1 MLRKHIN
8 AYFTIEASFIIPF
21 TLCIFFLIIYFTFY
35 LYNHCVVRQSIYIAE
50 LRGQQMK
57 NVSNAAIKEYVDE
70 QLDKLLKEQVFQY
83 QIDYSSDV
91 NYADIKV
98 KSKSSINNKMSAMGV
113 YNPPFLVSDENK
125 TILRFYPAEFIR
137 AIN

>member
-1 MLRKHIN
+1 
-8 AYFTIEASFIIPF
+8 
-21 TLCIFFLIIYFTFY
+21 
-35 LYNHCVVRQSIYIAE
+35 
-50 LRGQQMK
+50 MK